1 MARTVKELMEEL
13 EVGGQT
19 TINARQVIEVIHEGE
34 TERDEERIQGMLTF
48 AKNTLM
54 LYLGKVFDDY
64 FEEASHDD
72 QVQLLGHTRE
82 ERLADF
88 IQFAYH
94 SNEDAQAL
102 HPTSEEKKQ
111 LKTGKMTTCRVNADI
126 MLDLG

>member
-1 MARTVKELMEEL
+1 MKTVSQLMEEL
-13 EVGGQT
+13 EIGGQT

-34 TERDEERIQGMLTF
+34 TERDEEITQRMLTF
-48 AKNTLM
+48 ARSTLM
-54 LYLGKVFDDY
+54 LCLGKVFDDY
-64 FEEASHDD
+64 FKEASHED

-88 IQFAYH
+88 VQFAYH

-111 LKTGKMTTCRVNADI
+111 LKTGTMTTCRVNADI
-126 MLDLG
+126 MLDIG